1 MRAVGLI
8 TLAELDE
15 LDFDDG
21 LLPAIV
27 QHAQT
32 SAVLML
38 GYMNRDALVATL
50 ARRRVVFFS
59 RSKGRLWEKGETSG
73 HSLELVQI
81 QHDCDSDALLVSAR
95 PRGAVCHLGS
105 GSCFGEAPRADE
117 EGTSFL
123 ARLE

>member
-38 GYMNRDALVATL
+38 GYMNHDALVATL
-50 ARRRVVFFS
+50 TRRRVVFYS
-59 RSKGRLWEKGETSG
+59 RSKQRLWEKGETSG
-73 HSLELVQI
+73 HYLKLAEVLT
-81 QHDCDSDALLVSAR
+81 DCDQDALLVRAW
-95 PRGAVCHLGS
+95 PQGPVCHLGS
-105 GSCFGEAPRADE
+105 DSCFGDLSQPAGDSTA
-117 EGTSFL
+117 F
-123 ARLE
+123 